1 MQVCDQAAQTLRK
14 CGEEALTAALHSRL
28 QSAQIVPEREAVIQL
43 AFDLLGCR
51 QPFVLTRLHDEEEEN
66 HVTVLRAFAPLAWRN
81 HENLD
86 LLAPFLASKNASEAR
101 KACHLMRL
109 AETWLTP
116 QAAGKYPPVC
126 WMTRCNSRGKRSPE
140 DKPLRMDCVGYAAFL
155 TGGWDTLARTL
166 SQRPAQD
173 TARVVNLPRF
183 TASHAAPLL
192 RAYPALR
199 DVFRTAIYGRFSA
212 ARPGSRYRELP
223 LAKARPGQLNY
234 ATSGSGSGG
243 HLATVIMNKMA
254 GITMVHVPYKGSAP
268 AMIDSI
274 SGQCH
279 VHIAS
284 LITSL
289 PHVREGRVRGIGV
302 TSAKRS
308 AAAPD
313 IPAIAETLPGYE
325 VVNSYYLLAPAGLPA
340 DVHTKLHADAVKA
353 IRHPEVVERLARD
366 GADPVGNTPA
376 QATRYIEGEI
386 QKWGKAVRESGAKAD
401 G

>member
-1 MQVCDQAAQTLRK
+1 
-14 CGEEALTAALHSRL
+14 
-28 QSAQIVPEREAVIQL
+28 
-43 AFDLLGCR
+43 
-51 QPFVLTRLHDEEEEN
+51 
-66 HVTVLRAFAPLAWRN
+66 
-81 HENLD
+81 
-86 LLAPFLASKNASEAR
+86 
-101 KACHLMRL
+101 
-109 AETWLTP
+109 
-116 QAAGKYPPVC
+116 
-126 WMTRCNSRGKRSPE
+126 
-140 DKPLRMDCVGYAAFL
+140 
-155 TGGWDTLARTL
+155 
-166 SQRPAQD
+166 
-173 TARVVNLPRF
+173 
-183 TASHAAPLL
+183 
-192 RAYPALR
+192 
-199 DVFRTAIYGRFSA
+199 
-212 ARPGSRYRELP
+212 
-223 LAKARPGQLNY
+223 
-234 ATSGSGSGG
+234 
-243 HLATVIMNKMA
+243 MNKMA

-274 SGQCH
+274 SGQCQ

-325 VVNSYYLLAPAGLPA
+325 VVNSYYLPAPAGLPA

>member
-1 MQVCDQAAQTLRK
+1 MSIINTFLI
-14 CGEEALTAALHSRL
+14 AALGMAL
-28 QSAQIVPEREAVIQL
+28 MPNASAQ
-43 AFDLLGCR
+43 
-51 QPFVLTRLHDEEEEN
+51 
-66 HVTVLRAFAPLAWRN
+66 
-81 HENLD
+81 
-86 LLAPFLASKNASEAR
+86 
-101 KACHLMRL
+101 
-109 AETWLTP
+109 
-116 QAAGKYPPVC
+116 
-126 WMTRCNSRGKRSPE
+126 
-140 DKPLRMDCVGYAAFL
+140 
-155 TGGWDTLARTL
+155 
-166 SQRPAQD
+166 
-173 TARVVNLPRF
+173 
-183 TASHAAPLL
+183 
-192 RAYPALR
+192 AYPAKPVRMIISTAAGGSADTIGRIVAAKMSESLGQQIIV
-199 DVFRTAIYGRFSA
+199 DNRTGSAGVVATSAVAKSAPDGYTLLLAYGSHVINPSIYPKLPYDTLKDFVSITQVA
-212 ARPGSRYRELP
+212 AQPLMLNIHPALPAKSVKELIA

-274 SGQCH
+274 SGQCQ

-289 PHVREGRVRGIGV
+289 PHVRGGRVRGIGV

-340 DVHTKLHADAVKA
+340 DVHTRLHADAVKA